1 MLKVL
6 LHFALMVGVFLLL
19 THVLPGFYLRDWQ
32 TAVLAALI
40 FGFLNSTIG
49 LILKILTFPLILIT
63 FGLFYFVVN
72 ALLLTFVAF
81 LLPGFSINGFAPA
94 LIAAVVLAA
103 ANLLWKAFSQ
113 ETAAS

>member
-1 MLKVL
+1 MMKVL

-19 THVLPGFYLRDWQ
+19 THVLPGFYLQDWK
-32 TAVLAALI
+32 TAVIAALL
-40 FGFLNSTIG
+40 FGFLNATIG
-49 LILKILTFPLILIT
+49 LILKIITFPLILIT

-72 ALLLTFVAF
+72 AIILTFVAF

-103 ANLLWKAFSQ
+103 ANLLWKAFSRDV
-113 ETAAS
+113 EAH

>member
-19 THVLPGFYLRDWQ
+19 THVLPGFYLQDWK
-32 TAVLAALI
+32 TAVIAALL
-40 FGFLNSTIG
+40 FGFLNATIG
-49 LILKILTFPLILIT
+49 LILKIITFPLILIT

-72 ALLLTFVAF
+72 AIILTFVAF
-81 LLPGFSINGFAPA
+81 LLPGFSINGFGPA

-103 ANLLWKAFSQ
+103 ANLLWKAFSR
-113 ETAAS
+113 EVEAH

>member
-6 LHFALMVGVFLLL
+6 LHFVLMVGVFLLL

-32 TAVLAALI
+32 TAALAALI
-40 FGFLNSTIG
+40 FGFLNATIG

-103 ANLLWKAFSQ
+103 ANLLWKVFSQ